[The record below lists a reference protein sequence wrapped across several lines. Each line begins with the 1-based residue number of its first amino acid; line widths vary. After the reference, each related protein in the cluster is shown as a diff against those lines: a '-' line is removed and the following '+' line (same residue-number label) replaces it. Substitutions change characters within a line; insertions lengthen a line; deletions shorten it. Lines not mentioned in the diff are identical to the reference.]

1 MGNPRPPTVKSLG
14 KMHCKLAYSFL
25 ILYTVRN
32 IKSSP
37 VFIAVLDI
45 LSLICNLNL
54 MALKLADRCVKNLK
68 SFGFVPPKGTNK
80 IQISTLSKE
89 KIKKLANLRVIQKTL
104 VYVIGIAPEIATE
117 DILKSPEYFGQY
129 GDLTKVVVNTNNVY
143 NATRGGPSY
152 SAYLT
157 YSHPRESAIA
167 ILVFFLF

>member
-1 MGNPRPPTVKSLG
+1 MKPSVAAAAIPEAV
-14 KMHCKLAYSFL
+14 
-25 ILYTVRN
+25 VR
-32 IKSSP
+32 
-37 VFIAVLDI
+37 VLLVAPHSHRHVSANCSD
-45 LSLICNLNL
+45 
-54 MALKLADRCVKNLK
+54 KRRCVKNLK

-80 IQISTLSKE
+80 ILISSLSKE

-117 DILKSPEYFGQY
+117 EILKTPEYFGQY
-129 GDLTKVVVNTNNVY
+129 GDLLKVVVNTNNVY

-167 ILVFFLF
+167 ILVSACFIS

>member
-1 MGNPRPPTVKSLG
+1 LLISAFSNRYVIPSLT
-14 KMHCKLAYSFL
+14 
-25 ILYTVRN
+25 LYF
-32 IKSSP
+32 S
-37 VFIAVLDI
+37 
-45 LSLICNLNL
+45 
-54 MALKLADRCVKNLK
+54 CVKTLK

-80 IQISTLSKE
+80 IQISSLSKD

-117 DILKSPEYFGQY
+117 DILKSTDYFGQY
-129 GDLTKVVVNTNNVY
+129 GDLLKVVVNTNNVY

-167 ILVFFLF
+167 ILVSTFV